1 MRVTTNSFPD
11 NLVYHLQRV
20 SSRMATLQ
28 EQAATGQRLID
39 PSDDPAAAV
48 RVLNY
53 QSERGQIL
61 QYYRN
66 AQRAQDIINATTSE
80 VRNLMTASGRANEI
94 IALSTDLTG
103 TEALSAYGTEVNQL
117 LEQALVNANANFN
130 EEPLFGGTTANTR
143 PFTATRDA
151 NGNITG
157 VTYDGSA
164 NTAEFQVAD
173 GSRVSPYVGA
183 DKNLQIL
190 DFLNNLVGLRD
201 ALGTGDAAAVKA
213 QATPL
218 QASEDNLIN
227 MISGQG
233 ALQQRVDVEIT
244 QNSTRYS
251 DLAEQISREAD
262 ADLSQTVVQLT
273 QAQNAYQAALMS
285 AGKILN
291 QSLLDYL

>member
-20 SSRMATLQ
+20 SGRMTTLQ

-66 AQRAQDIINATTSE
+66 AQRAQDIITATTSE
-80 VRNLMTASGRANEI
+80 VRNLMSASGRANEI
-94 IALSTDLTG
+94 ISLSTDLTG

-117 LEQALVNANANFN
+117 LEQGLVNANANFN
-130 EEPLFGGTTANTR
+130 DEPLFGGTSGNTR

-151 NGNITG
+151 NGNITSI
-157 VTYDGSA
+157 TYDGSA
-164 NTAEFQVAD
+164 TTAEFQVAD
-173 GSRVSPYVGA
+173 GSRVSPYVSA
-183 DKNLQIL
+183 DKNLQIR
-190 DFLNNLVGLRD
+190 DFLNNLVALRD
-201 ALGTGDAAAVKA
+201 ALNTGDAATVKT

-218 QASEDNLIN
+218 QGSEDDLIN

-233 ALQQRVDVEIT
+233 ALQQRIDVEIT

-273 QAQNAYQAALMS
+273 QTQNAYQAALMS